1 MCVLKI
7 GVVVLCPTARLRKS
21 FRVAGGC
28 VAGVRWSAAIGA
40 MERTGKR
47 QCAQWDP
54 HMRMCAAFL

>member
-7 GVVVLCPTARLRKS
+7 GDVLQCPTARLRVP
-21 FRVAGGC
+21 FRGDGGC
-28 VAGVRWSAAIGA
+28 VAGVRWSTTIGA
-40 MERTGKR
+40 MARTGER

>member
-7 GVVVLCPTARLRKS
+7 GDVLRCPTARLRVPFS
-21 FRVAGGC
+21 GAGGR
-28 VAGVRWSAAIGA
+28 VAGVRWSTDTGA
-40 MERTGKR
+40 MSRTRKR